1 MKKPVHI
8 ALDFDKTL
16 AYHESKWGI
25 SRIGD
30 PIWPMVEKTKEWL
43 SKGYGVTIFT
53 VRMSTEGDT
62 LKKQTQMIDDFLTSV
77 GLPILPKT
85 AMKQR
90 HFSHFVDDRAYHVE
104 PNVGKLSDNI
114 DI

>member
-25 SRIGD
+25 SKVGD
-30 PIWPMVEKTKEWL
+30 PIMPMVEKVKEWI

-53 VRMSTEGDT
+53 VRMSAEGET
-62 LKKQTQMIDDFLTSV
+62 LVKQIKMIDDFLVSV

-90 HFSHFVDDRAYHVE
+90 HFSHFVDDRAYHVK
-104 PNVGKLSDNI
+104 PNSGIISDNI

>member
-1 MKKPVHI
+1 MKKPHI

-16 AYHESKWGI
+16 AYHKSEWGV
-25 SRIGD
+25 SRVGE
-30 PIWPMVEKTKEWL
+30 PIAPMVERVKDWL
-43 SKGYGVTIFT
+43 AKGYGVTIFT
-53 VRMSTEGDT
+53 VRMNRTGPELQQQID
-62 LKKQTQMIDDFLTSV
+62 MIDEFLVKV

-85 AMKQR
+85 AVKQR

-104 PNVGKLSDNI
+104 PNSGIISDQI